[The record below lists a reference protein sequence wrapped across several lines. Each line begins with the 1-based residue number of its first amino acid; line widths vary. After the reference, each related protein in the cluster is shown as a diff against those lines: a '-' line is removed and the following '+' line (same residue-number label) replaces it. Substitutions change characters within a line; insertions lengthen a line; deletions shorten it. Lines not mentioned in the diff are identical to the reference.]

1 MGNYLVIGNVTTRGN
16 LGEFMRVTITKDYN
30 DFKKGDV
37 VDVDERTA
45 RNLFK
50 LKAATVD
57 KMERTKT
64 DRVIIHTSP
73 SVEVQVAKTDKKPRK
88 SLLKRIFKG

>member
-1 MGNYLVIGNVTTRGN
+1 
-16 LGEFMRVTITKDYN
+16 MRVIITKDYN
-30 DFKKGDV
+30 DYKKGDV

-64 DRVIIHTSP
+64 DHVIVQTSP
-73 SVEVQVAKTDKKPRK
+73 AITVKVVRDASPNKRGFM
-88 SLLKRIFKG
+88 KRIFKG

>member
-1 MGNYLVIGNVTTRGN
+1 
-16 LGEFMRVTITKDYN
+16 MRVTITKDY
-30 DFKKGDV
+30 KEYKRGDV

-73 SVEVQVAKTDKKPRK
+73 SVEVKIEKPRK
-88 SLLKRIFKG
+88 GIFSRIFKG

>member
-1 MGNYLVIGNVTTRGN
+1 
-16 LGEFMRVTITKDYN
+16 MRVTITKDYN
-30 DFKKGDV
+30 DYKRGDV

-64 DRVIIHTSP
+64 DRVIIQTSP
-73 SVEVQVAKTDKKPRK
+73 SVEVKIKVDKPRK
-88 SLLKRIFKG
+88 GVSSRIFK

>member
-1 MGNYLVIGNVTTRGN
+1 
-16 LGEFMRVTITKDYN
+16 MRVTITKDYN
-30 DFKKGDV
+30 DYKRGDV

-64 DRVIIHTSP
+64 DRVIIQTSP
-73 SVEVQVAKTDKKPRK
+73 SVEVKIRVDKPRK
-88 SLLKRIFKG
+88 GVFSRIFKG